1 MMKQQPELQEY
12 FQGVL
17 PRVEACISEQLDS
30 LNSYI
35 FPVASHVLGSGGKR
49 LRPLL
54 CILVAGAMGHREES
68 VYPLASALELVHSA
82 TLLHDDILDN
92 AELRRGARAAHLVF
106 GMKETILAGD
116 ALLAQA
122 NQIVSGYGNADLVSC
137 ISQAISSTVSGE
149 IQEIQKMRQTNLS
162 QAEYLDIIK
171 GKTGYLIQS
180 SCESGAILAGNRSAE
195 RKVSRILGLNLGVAF
210 QLVDDALDYSPAPEL
225 GKPMGGDLREGKL
238 TMPLIHFLQ
247 ELDSGQ
253 RERFLARV
261 KDKALSEEE
270 MESTM
275 HRIRSRELHIRAR
288 EEAETYLRTAHEALE
303 SLPESREKSLL
314 ARMLEYI
321 RFREY

>member
-1 MMKQQPELQEY
+1 MKLQPELQEY
-12 FQGVL
+12 FKGVL
-17 PRVEACISEQLDS
+17 PNIEACIQEQLDS
-30 LNSYI
+30 LNSYV

-54 CILVAGAMGHREES
+54 CILMAGAMGHREAS

-92 AELRRGARAAHLVF
+92 SELRRGERAAHLVF

-116 ALLAQA
+116 ALLAHA
-122 NQIVSGYGNADLVSC
+122 NKIVADYGNPDLVNC
-137 ISQAISSTVSGE
+137 ISEAISSTVTGE
-149 IQEIQKMRQTNLS
+149 ILEIQKMRQPNLS

-195 RKVSRILGLNLGVAF
+195 REASRQLGLNLGVAF
-210 QLVDDALDYSPAPEL
+210 QLVDDALDYSPAPDL
-225 GKPMGGDLREGKL
+225 GKPMGGDLREGKI

-247 ELDSGQ
+247 ELDAEQ
-253 RERFLARV
+253 RERFLTRV
-261 KDKALSEEE
+261 KDKALSEKELEE
-270 MESTM
+270 TM
-275 HRIRSRELHIRAR
+275 RCIRSRELHIRAR
-288 EEAETYLRTAHEALE
+288 EEAETYLQAAYQALA

-314 ARMLEYI
+314 VRMLEYI
-321 RFREY
+321 RTRDY